1 MKKFNWPLWIGFIVS
16 ILAFIS
22 YPTVFVNWPLTRDF
36 PWANL
41 LLFVLAIVLVALGV
55 RRAFAPGRRMFSK
68 IVAPVVAVLS
78 LVVLGLFILVTFIGG
93 RQLPPSANAPQVAQK
108 APEFTLPDTNNKPV
122 SLAELRSQPIDGKAA
137 KGTLLIFYRGYW

>member
-1 MKKFNWPLWIGFIVS
+1 MKKFNWLLWVGFVVS
-16 ILAFIS
+16 ILAFIT

-41 LLFVLAIVLVALGV
+41 LLFVFAIVFVALGV

-68 IVAPVVAVLS
+68 IVAPIVAVLS
-78 LVVLGLFILVTFIGG
+78 LVVLALFILVTFIGG

-108 APEFTLPDTNNKPV
+108 A
-122 SLAELRSQPIDGKAA
+122 
-137 KGTLLIFYRGYW
+137 